1 MHTRLLRAVAALSIA
16 ALALLGSTA
25 GPATAASPPTTIE
38 IAYAAFSHPQGEP
51 TTMDLSVS
59 SSDGAVTL
67 DARWTSITCQPTDSG
82 QVCMFAERDVAAA
95 TPATFDFSLSLQQ
108 ATVTADVP
116 YNELRWTC
124 TFSADT
130 ESCTDRVPTGS
141 GSTHV
146 DLAWTATGQARTTT
160 FRDEGG
166 QVFVQRIAPAQATG
180 EAFGEVFTLQRN
192 EGSQLGITK
201 LVQPGS

>member
-1 MHTRLLRAVAALSIA
+1 MRTRLLRAIAALSIA

-25 GPATAASPPTTIE
+25 GPATASSPPTTIE
-38 IAYAAFSHPQGEP
+38 IAHAAFSNPQGEP

-67 DARWTSITCQPTDSG
+67 DAQWTSITCQQTDAG
-82 QVCMFAERDVAAA
+82 RVCMFVERDVVAA
-95 TPATFDFSLSLQQ
+95 TPATFDFSLQQ
-108 ATVTADVP
+108 ATVTAEVP
-116 YNELRWTC
+116 YDEFQWTC
-124 TFSADT
+124 TFTQDS
-130 ESCTDRVPTGS
+130 ESCTARVPTGS

-146 DLAWTATGQARTTT
+146 DLAWTATGPARTIA
-160 FRDEGG
+160 FRDEAGR
-166 QVFVQRIAPAQATG
+166 VFVQRIAPAQASG

-192 EGSQLGITK
+192 EGSQLSITE